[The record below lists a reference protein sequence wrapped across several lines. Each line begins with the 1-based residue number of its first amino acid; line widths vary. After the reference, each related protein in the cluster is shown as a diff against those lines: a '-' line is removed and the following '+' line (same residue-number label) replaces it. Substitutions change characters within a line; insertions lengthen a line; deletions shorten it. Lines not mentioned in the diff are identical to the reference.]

1 MTDTSEEAAK
11 ARAQEQLTAAMAS
24 IVTQGNIEAEA
35 AERRKREEKR
45 AAEEA
50 AARQVGNLPIAP
62 LFFSVR
68 QFVMALSLQL
78 LTQWMIVGS

>member
-11 ARAQEQLTAAMAS
+11 ARMQEQLTAAMS
-24 IVTQGNIEAEA
+24 SMVTQGNIEAEA

-50 AARQVGNLPIAP
+50 AARLVW
-62 LFFSVR
+62 
-68 QFVMALSLQL
+68 L
-78 LTQWMIVGS
+78 LHRSCF